1 MKVHLNLIL
10 ILLASNFSFA
20 QAPNIELNQVGTG
33 FNTVTCLANCGD
45 NRLFVLEQAGRIRF
59 FDPYN
64 AQSNATFLDIQDRVN
79 DSGNERGLLG
89 LAFPSD
95 YKTSGK
101 FYVNYTASGG
111 STRISRFSVSA
122 SDTNMA
128 DSNSEEI
135 LLTVSQP
142 FSNHNG
148 GNIMFG
154 PDGYLY
160 IGMGDG
166 GSGGDPS
173 NYSQNNQSLLGKMLR
188 IDVSTPTS
196 YAIPADNP
204 FVGDNDPS
212 NAVLDEIWAIG
223 VRNPWKYS
231 FDRLTGDMWMGDVGQ
246 NVQEEV
252 NFQPATSAGGENYGW
267 RCYEGNATFN
277 TSGCSGSSNYVFP
290 VFTYNHSSANGCS
303 ITGGFVYRGL
313 LYGNLYGRY
322 FTTDYCS
329 GRIWSILQED
339 ETTFSSVDHGQFAT
353 FSYTAFGEDRFGELY
368 LARQNGSIFRIGSPN
383 SAPASV
389 IEPSQS
395 FICPGESITLTAQL
409 NPLVSYIWYKDG
421 DEITSAQSI
430 IVTEPGSYTV
440 EVILDNLVSTVSE
453 PRVIGLAPAP
463 PSLSA
468 SAEIDTFCNDAA
480 FPTSLIGTPLGGT
493 FSGTGVINALFDP
506 FDLDAGEYEIAYN
519 YTTPEGC
526 ASEETTFVIN
536 ILELPEVSISGLDA
550 QYCANIDI
558 AVMPELIPPGGTF
571 YGPGVSN
578 GMFSPGSAEI
588 GNNEVLYT
596 YADEFGCASTASFM
610 ILVDECLSIEAN
622 ENQLLISP
630 NPFSSFINLAI
641 PEQVGE
647 TANCSVYNCLGKLVF
662 SQGNLKS
669 NSSNSLSIN
678 LSDMANGIYILS
690 LESEGKIFKSTIIK
704 Q

>member
-1 MKVHLNLIL
+1 MKFKLSFSLL
-10 ILLASNFSFA
+10 LLASNFCFA
-20 QAPNIELNQVGTG
+20 QAPNIELSQVGTG
-33 FNTVTCLANCGD
+33 FNTITCLANSGD
-45 NRLFVLEQAGRIRF
+45 NRLFVVEQAGRIRF

-64 AQSNATFLDIQDRVN
+64 AQANSTFLDIQDRVN
-79 DSGNERGLLG
+79 NSGNERGLLG
-89 LAFPSD
+89 LAFPPD

-111 STRISRFSVSA
+111 ATRVSRFSISA
-122 SDTNMA
+122 SDTNSA

-135 LLTVSQP
+135 LLTITQP

-173 NYSQNNQSLLGKMLR
+173 NYAQNTQSLLGKMLR
-188 IDVSTPTS
+188 IDVSTATS

-204 FVGDNDPS
+204 YFGDNDP
-212 NAVLDEIWAIG
+212 ADTVLDEIWAIG

-231 FDRLTGDMWMGDVGQ
+231 FDRLTGDMWIGDVGQ

-252 NFQPATSAGGENYGW
+252 NFQPATSTGGENYGW
-267 RCYEGNATFN
+267 RCYEGDATFN

-313 LYGNLYGRY
+313 LYGNIYGRY

-329 GRIWSILQED
+329 GRIWSIIQED
-339 ETTFSSVDHGQFAT
+339 ETTFTSTNHGQFT
-353 FSYTAFGEDRFGELY
+353 SFQYTAFGEDRFGELY
-368 LARQNGSIFRIGSPN
+368 LAQQNGAIFRIGSPD
-383 SAPASV
+383 SAPSAV
-389 IEPSQS
+389 IEPSQTS
-395 FICPGESITLTAQL
+395 ICPGESITLTAQL
-409 NPLVSYIWYKDG
+409 NPLVSYVWYKDG
-421 DEITSAQSI
+421 EQITSAQSI
-430 IVTEPGSYTV
+430 EVSEPGSYTV
-440 EVILDNLVSTVSE
+440 EVVLDNLVSTVSE
-453 PRVIGLAPAP
+453 PRVIDLAPAP
-463 PSLSA
+463 PSLIA

-480 FPTSLIGTPLGGT
+480 FPTSLIGLPIGGT
-493 FSGTGVINALFDP
+493 FSGIGVVNALFDP
-506 FDLDAGEYEIAYN
+506 FDLDAGEYEITYN

-526 ASEETTFVIN
+526 ASDAASFVIN
-536 ILELPEVSISGLDA
+536 ILELPDVSISGLDP

-558 AVMPELIPPGGTF
+558 AVMPELNPAGGLF

-578 GMFSPGSAEI
+578 GVFSPSSAEI

-596 YADEFGCASTASFM
+596 YADEFGCANTASFV
-610 ILVDECLSIEAN
+610 ILVDECLGIEES
-622 ENQLLISP
+622 ENRLIISP
-630 NPFSSFINLAI
+630 NPFSNYITVAL
-641 PEQVGE
+641 PENFKGE
-647 TANCSVYNCLGKLVF
+647 AHCTVYNSLGQVVLT
-662 SQGNLKS
+662 QGNL
-669 NSSNSLSIN
+669 NLTSSNSFSLD
-678 LSDMANGIYILS
+678 LSDVAKGTYILN
-690 LESEGKIFKSTIIK
+690 LESEGKAFKSTIIK